1 MNRKDSI
8 SPKSRQI
15 DDRQLNAVS
24 IDSAFYSSIY
34 PYSFSIK
41 INKIQN
47 KKALTLNRTEKQK
60 KKQVKRIEL
69 HLAEIVLI
77 GKTNSL

>member
-8 SPKSRQI
+8 RPKSRQI

-34 PYSFSIK
+34 PYSLFFIK
-41 INKIQN
+41 IKKN
-47 KKALTLNRTEKQK
+47 KKALTLKRTEKTK